1 MGGRGSAFVNYYNE
15 SDSSGVDLAI
25 LGDIMDSMDSDEDT
39 KLPHSGYTDLLKQ
52 KNVHIK
58 ESTDNISEKIIVP
71 NATKIHNLIN
81 EYTKT
86 SKELKRS
93 DEELRVRADKMPSNT
108 EAMFVHSPVEF
119 NDLQMVYNADA
130 KYLTRERLERNT
142 QEQID
147 HQYWTKSDNDELVNH
162 TITHEYG
169 HFVQRVLMEREI
181 RTDKTA
187 KARHERLLED
197 LEKANGNNGK
207 IQRLLQS
214 YSEECAT
221 RYIKGVQRVCR
232 KNFGRDY
239 EKTILSRYGAT
250 NNREYFAEIFCNA
263 ETNKNPN
270 DIGKAMKIYLKKRL
284 K

>member
-1 MGGRGSAFVNYYNE
+1 MGGRGSAFVNYYNS

-25 LGDIMDSMDSDEDT
+25 LDDIIDNMDSDEDT
-39 KLPHSGYTDLLKQ
+39 KLPHSGYTDLLKR

-58 ESTDNISEKIIVP
+58 ESTDKISEKIIVP

-93 DEELRVRADKMPSNT
+93 DEELRVRADKMQGNV

-119 NDLQMVYNADA
+119 NNLQMVYNSDA
-130 KYLTRERLERNT
+130 KYLTRERLEKNT

-147 HQYWTKSDNDELVNH
+147 QQYWTKSDKDELVNH

-169 HFVQRVLMEREI
+169 HFVQRVLMEREV
-181 RTDKTA
+181 RSDKNA
-187 KARHERLLED
+187 KARYEKLLTD
-197 LEKANGNNGK
+197 INVNRGKKNK
-207 IQRLLQS
+207 IQKLVQV
-214 YSEECAT
+214 YDEECAT
-221 RYIKGVQRVCR
+221 RYIKAVQRVCR

-239 EKTILSRYGAT
+239 ESVKLSEYGET

-263 ETNKNPN
+263 ETNRNPD